1 MPYGTPPRQLERGRS
16 NRFLAALP
24 PHDFA
29 LLTPHLRTVTLER
42 GTILH
47 DAGDEIERVYFPH
60 SGMVSVVAVMQSG
73 AAVETATIGRAGVIG
88 ASTGLGVKYGSAR
101 VIAQLPGAAA
111 WLSASQFHAAANGN
125 PASPRAP
132 YSFLSSSSGWTC
144 CCWCTAGCF
153 ARALLGASPHP
164 TRLYLVWIIII

>member
-1 MPYGTPPRQLERGRS
+1 MPYDKPPRQLERGRS

-42 GTILH
+42 DMILH

-60 SGMVSVVAVMQSG
+60 GGMVSRVAVMQSG

-88 ASTGLGVKYGSAR
+88 ASTGLGVKYSSAR
-101 VIAQLPGAAA
+101 VIVQLPGAAA
-111 WLSASQFHAAANGN
+111 RLSASQFHAAACRDTI
-125 PASPRAP
+125 SILKIIAP
-132 YSFLSSSSGWTC
+132 TST
-144 CCWCTAGCF
+144 T
-153 ARALLGASPHP
+153 
-164 TRLYLVWIIII
+164 